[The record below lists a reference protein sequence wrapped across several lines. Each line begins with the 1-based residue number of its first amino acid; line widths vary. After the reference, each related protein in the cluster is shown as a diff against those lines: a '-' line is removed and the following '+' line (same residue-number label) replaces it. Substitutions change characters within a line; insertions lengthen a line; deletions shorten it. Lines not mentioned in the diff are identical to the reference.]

1 MLPFTDLTQKYGSP
15 LYVYHGEKMEE
26 QYNRLKSAFTVPG
39 LRLNFACKA
48 LTNINILKLFSRLGA
63 GLDAVSLGE
72 VKMGLAAGFDPGKIL
87 FTPSGVEF
95 SEIEEV
101 VGLGVRVTLDNFSV
115 IEKFGKR
122 FGNSVPACIRINPH
136 VMGGG
141 HIKISTGHKGS
152 KFGISVDFLDELVNA
167 TEGFGIKVIGL
178 HMHTGSDIL
187 DPEVFRKS
195 ADALFS
201 VAMRFKELEFL
212 DFGSGF
218 KVAYKPGDYATDIEK
233 LGAVISADFNA
244 FCARYGKPLDLIFEP
259 GKFLVSEAGFFCV
272 QVNAVKQTPVTT
284 FAAVNSGLN
293 HLIRPMFYDAYH
305 HILNVSNPDGP
316 KQNYSVVG
324 YICETDTF
332 AWDRPLP
339 EVREGDCLVF
349 LNAGAYCFSM
359 SSNYNSRVR
368 PAEVLLY
375 KGKEHLIRRRETVN
389 DLLLTQLDC
398 DL

>member
-1 MLPFTDLTQKYGSP
+1 MIPFTELTQTYGSP
-15 LYVYHGEKMEE
+15 LYIYDGEKMEA
-26 QYNRLKSAFTVPG
+26 QYNRLLSAFSVPS

-48 LTNINILKLFSRLGA
+48 LTNLNVLKLFSGLGS
-63 GLDAVSLGE
+63 GLDAVSPGE
-72 VKMGLAAGFDPGKIL
+72 VKLGLAAGFAPEKIL
-87 FTPSGVEF
+87 FTPSGVAF
-95 SEIEEV
+95 SELEEV
-101 VGLGVRVTLDNFSV
+101 VNLGVRVTLDNFSV
-115 IEKFGKR
+115 IEKFGR
-122 FGNSVPACIRINPH
+122 RYGGSVPACIRINPH

-152 KFGISVDFLDELVNA
+152 KFGISVEYLDQLVEK
-167 TEGFGIKVIGL
+167 TESLGIKVTGL

-201 VAMRFKELEFL
+201 VAMRFSSLEYL

-233 LGAVISADFNA
+233 LGEVISADFNA
-244 FCARYGKPLDLIFEP
+244 FCGRYGKPLTLIFEP

-272 QVNAVKQTPVTT
+272 TVNAVKQTPVTT
-284 FAAVNSGLN
+284 FAAVDSGLN

-305 HILNVSNPDGP
+305 HIINVSNPDAP
-316 KQNYSVVG
+316 LKKYSVVG

-332 AWDRPLP
+332 AWDRELP

-349 LNAGAYCFSM
+349 RNAGAYCFSM
-359 SSNYNSRVR
+359 SSNYNSRLR

-375 KGKEHLIRRRETVN
+375 KGRTHLIRRRETFD
-389 DLLLTQLDC
+389 DLLGTQVLC
-398 DL
+398 DF